1 MRFQFPEEIEN
12 TKFASRRGHH
22 IQMIFIDHKS
32 LTKVATIA
40 ACATSIPATHLII
53 LEVTLASKIW
63 RSFFVA
69 SCSSINPAIASA
81 CGDGGRPSLSN

>member
-1 MRFQFPEEIEN
+1 MRFQFPPARHCSRAGEAGGDEIEN

-53 LEVTLASKIW
+53 LEVTLASKI
-63 RSFFVA
+63 
-69 SCSSINPAIASA
+69 
-81 CGDGGRPSLSN
+81 